1 MNGLKRRAHDSSRA
15 MDGEA
20 RFSLARIIRAHTLY
34 PLRLGSGPRSYRA
47 SSASRVRRVV
57 DSQLGAVAAILAC

>member
-1 MNGLKRRAHDSSRA
+1 